1 MDKKTDG
8 GTMETGNV
16 LLQENEVIDEELF
29 YHGTKAELKPG
40 NCEKGRN
47 SLRNP
52 AQSYHR

>member
-1 MDKKTDG
+1 
-8 GTMETGNV
+8 METGNV